1 MKQVVFMLITLASAC
16 TALYKCN
23 HLRAEETPTA
33 DRGEERIASSQYA
46 IWIEDAAGRLVRT
59 LYATSSTAKGGY
71 EYRKDALPLW
81 VSKAK
86 PQTIPSAQVDAITG
100 ATP

>member
-33 DRGEERIASSQYA
+33 DRGEER
-46 IWIEDAAGRLVRT
+46 L
-59 LYATSSTAKGGY
+59 
-71 EYRKDALPLW
+71 
-81 VSKAK
+81 
-86 PQTIPSAQVDAITG
+86 
-100 ATP
+100 